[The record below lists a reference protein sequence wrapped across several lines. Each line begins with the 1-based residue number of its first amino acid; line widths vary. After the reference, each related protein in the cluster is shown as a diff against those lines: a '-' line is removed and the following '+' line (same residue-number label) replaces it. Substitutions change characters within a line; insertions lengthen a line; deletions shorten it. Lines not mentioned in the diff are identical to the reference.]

1 MALTLLGPTLEASS
15 LGEYLALT
23 VLEVQAER
31 RKDAYTHRQIG
42 GNGKALK
49 FRR

>member
-1 MALTLLGPTLEASS
+1 VALTLLGATLEASS

-23 VLEVQAER
+23 VLEVQSDR
-31 RKDAYTHRQIG
+31 RKDTYTHRLIG

-49 FRR
+49 F